1 MIENWPVKALSIA
14 LALILFVFNRL
25 NTMTTRP
32 LSVPLTVETNSA
44 LVPASSYPRNVRVS
58 LKGEDD
64 NIKSIDDGDIEA
76 YVDFTRYEDGGLYS
90 APVLIRRKGS
100 ALSVE
105 PLEIAVT
112 PSKLSVQLDRR
123 INKNIPLTAVV
134 RGRVADGFD
143 LVSYS
148 ISPLEIA
155 ITGPFG
161 FLEPVEEIE
170 TEIIDLDGRNND
182 FTMEVNIPNPNP
194 FFVLR
199 GSGTAEFSCIIRPA
213 VSVRSIEGI
222 PIILIGLDPEF
233 EADMG
238 GRIGSVRIEGS
249 QSQLDDFQPPPNF
262 LTVDCSGLSE
272 PGTYTLPVALNLS
285 HGFSLIRREPEELSL
300 TIIYKEP
307 VF

>member
-14 LALILFVFNRL
+14 LALVLFVFNRL
-25 NTMTTRP
+25 NTMTTRS

-44 LVPASSYPRNVRVS
+44 LVPASSHPRNVRVS
-58 LKGEDD
+58 LKGEDE
-64 NIKSIDDGDIEA
+64 NVKSIEDGDIEA

-90 APVLIRRKGS
+90 APVLIRKKGN
-100 ALSVE
+100 ALNVE
-105 PLEIAVT
+105 PLEIAVS

-123 INKNIPLTAVV
+123 INKTIPLTAVV

-222 PIILIGLDPEF
+222 PIVLMGLDPGF
-233 EADMG
+233 ETDMG
-238 GRIGSVRIEGS
+238 GRTGSVRIEGS
-249 QSQLDDFQPPPNF
+249 QSQLDNFQPPPNL

-272 PGTYTLPVALNLS
+272 PGTYTLPVVIDLS
-285 HGFSLIRREPEELSL
+285 RDFSLIRREPEDLSL
-300 TIIYKEP
+300 IITLKEL
-307 VF
+307 F